1 MEPLI
6 EIKNLSFR
14 YNREPNVVLD
24 DINVSVLKG
33 EFVAVIGS
41 NGAGKSTFCNVLM
54 GLIPHYFVGH
64 MQGSVIVNGQDT
76 EQATIGDLSKHI
88 GLVFQNPFNQLS
100 YTADTVE
107 EELAYGLSNRGVSQE
122 DMREKVATI
131 AEEMDLKE
139 LLDKNP
145 LELSGGQ
152 TQRVALASA
161 LILEPKIL
169 VLDECTTQLDPMSSQ
184 KMMNIVQ
191 KLNQQGTTVVMVDH
205 DMERVAELADRIL
218 VLHNGKLVLVGTPDT
233 VFDSP
238 QLVDYGL
245 TPPDYYEITKKMI
258 DGKTTNEN
266 DFALTE
272 CEAIKLLQE
281 VLINGNNS

>member
-14 YNREPNVVLD
+14 YNREPDVVLD

-64 MQGSVIVNGQDT
+64 MQGLVIVDGQNT
-76 EQATIGDLSKHI
+76 EQVTIGDLSKHI

-191 KLNQQGTTVVMVDH
+191 KLSQQGTTVVMVDH

-218 VLHNGKLVLVGTPDT
+218 VLHNGKLVLAGTPDT

-258 DGKTTNEN
+258 DGKTTSEN

>member
-64 MQGSVIVNGQDT
+64 MQGSVIVDGQNT
-76 EQATIGDLSKHI
+76 EQVTIGDLSKHI

-245 TPPDYYEITKKMI
+245 TPPDYYEITKKI
-258 DGKTTNEN
+258 IAGKTTNEN

>member
-64 MQGSVIVNGQDT
+64 MQGSVIVDGQNT
-76 EQATIGDLSKHI
+76 EQVTIGDLSKHI

-258 DGKTTNEN
+258 DGKTTNKN